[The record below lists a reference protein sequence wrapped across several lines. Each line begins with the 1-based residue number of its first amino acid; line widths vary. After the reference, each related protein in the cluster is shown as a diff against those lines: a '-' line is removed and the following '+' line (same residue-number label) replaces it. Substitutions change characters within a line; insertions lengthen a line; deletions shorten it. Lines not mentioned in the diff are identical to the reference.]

1 MSVLRPRSLTW
12 RLVGR
17 LAGLQ
22 AVALTLLILLIG
34 AAVIGLLRAGLLIG
48 EYEGSTL
55 DTLRDAVTR
64 DEAGGLTLFHIG
76 PDIEAGRLVPVLQ
89 NLNPGDREDIHAVYV
104 GHAGPLPARVRAF
117 IDFLAQHIRIGDPA
131 LRRSADG
138 KWKVVGD
145 K

>member
-1 MSVLRPRSLTW
+1 M
-12 RLVGR
+12 
-17 LAGLQ
+17 A
-22 AVALTLLILLIG
+22 
-34 AAVIGLLRAGLLIG
+34 
-48 EYEGSTL
+48 
-55 DTLRDAVTR
+55 
-64 DEAGGLTLFHIG
+64 LFHIG